1 MLEEISNVLK
11 EDIRYSESRYTESR
25 EEVMSIARGIG
36 DEDDPGIAY
45 RGAPD
50 VADSESDAIE
60 LYNYLIH
67 KMGVS
72 KDQALALVKDA
83 IGMMP
88 RARAIASESNMS
100 ECPMGDA
107 LDAMSQSQSSV
118 SLKGQGRMLDY
129 GENMSDA
136 GEGSYARKQLNVIQM
151 LTSELQ
157 QNLHDEDDLPEWV
170 QIYLV
175 QSEMLMQKVAKH
187 LLPAMA
193 GYESKVAQS
202 APEPQENVTIVTSET
217 FTPMKSRAHASV
229 RKSVKTSRR
238 TGKFSSMSL
247 ADILDT
253 END

>member
-1 MLEEISNVLK
+1 VLK
-11 EDIRYSESRYTESR
+11 EDMRFSKSRFSESH
-25 EEVMSIARGIG
+25 EEVMQLARGG
-36 DEDDPGIAY
+36 GSDDPGIPY
-45 RGAPD
+45 RGDPE

-60 LYNYLIH
+60 LYNYLI
-67 KMGVS
+67 KKLGVS

-83 IGMMP
+83 IAMMP
-88 RARAIASESNMS
+88 RARGIASETKMS

-107 LDAMSQSQSSV
+107 LDAMSQSSV

-136 GEGSYARKQLNVIQM
+136 GEGSYARKQLDVMQM

-157 QNLHDEDDLPEWV
+157 RNLRDEDDLPEWV
-170 QIYLV
+170 QIYLA

-193 GYESKVAQS
+193 GYESTVAQS
-202 APEPQENVTIVTSET
+202 APEPQENIAVVTSET
-217 FTPMKSRAHASV
+217 FAPMRSRAHASV
-229 RKSVKTSRR
+229 RKAVKDARR
-238 TGKFSSMSL
+238 SGKISSMSL
-247 ADILDT
+247 ADILDL

>member
-1 MLEEISNVLK
+1 MLEE
-11 EDIRYSESRYTESR
+11 DMRFSESRYTESR

-36 DEDDPGIAY
+36 DDNDPGVAY
-45 RGAPD
+45 RGDAD

-88 RARAIASESNMS
+88 RARAIASESKMS

-107 LDAMSQSQSSV
+107 LDAMEPSSV
-118 SLKGQGRMLDY
+118 SLKGKGRMLDY
-129 GENMSDA
+129 GNVMSDSE
-136 GEGSYARKQLNVIQM
+136 EGSYARKQLNVIQT

-157 QNLHDEDDLPEWV
+157 RNLHDEDDLPEWV

-175 QSEMLMQKVAKH
+175 QCEMLMQKVAKH
-187 LLPAMA
+187 LLPEMT

-202 APEPQENVTIVTSET
+202 APESQENVTVVTSET
-217 FTPMKSRAHASV
+217 FAPMQSRAHASV
-229 RKSVKTSRR
+229 RKAVKDARR
-238 TGKFSSMSL
+238 SGKISAMSL
-247 ADILDT
+247 ADILDL
-253 END
+253 EDA